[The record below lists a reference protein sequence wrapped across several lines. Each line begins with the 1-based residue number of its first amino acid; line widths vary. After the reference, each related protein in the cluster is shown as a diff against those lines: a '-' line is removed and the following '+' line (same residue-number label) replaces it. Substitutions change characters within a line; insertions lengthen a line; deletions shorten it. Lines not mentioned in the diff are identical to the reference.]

1 MFTDEE
7 IAHITDVKQRIKSKL
22 ASVFAG
28 PWSSVYLPWEKVFL
42 SGGAIASLIQGEEP
56 KDWDFYFEDLNA
68 MGKFY
73 EDIKSNHMSSV
84 KDVDPKYKEFVGQDG
99 KMITANAITMKDMT
113 SFIVMIAMDP
123 LHLKKTFDYKHCTAH
138 FSLRDDKL
146 YISPEVYRAAK
157 NKKLIV
163 NNQLAVKPWRE
174 EKFLSRGYSYSK
186 P

>member
-1 MFTDEE
+1 MFTNEE
-7 IAHITDVKQRIKSKL
+7 IDHIIDVKLKIKSKL
-22 ASVFAG
+22 ESVFAG

-56 KDWDFYFEDLNA
+56 KDWDFYFEDLYA

-84 KDVDPKYKEFVGQDG
+84 KDVDPKYAQFVGQDG

-123 LHLKKTFDYKHCTAH
+123 PHVKKTFDYKHCTAH

-163 NNQLAVKPWRE
+163 NNQHGLKPWRE
-174 EKFLSRGYSYSK
+174 EKFLSRGYTKS
-186 P
+186 